1 MIMTQ
6 FIEFAWENYLK
17 VRNMYDSMTFDKF
30 FDDVLND
37 KVMLHDYGNN
47 SGATSKA
54 Y

>member
-1 MIMTQ
+1 M
-6 FIEFAWENYLK
+6 FREFAWENSLK

-37 KVMLHDYGNN
+37 KVKMHDSGNN
-47 SGATSKA
+47 ERATVGA